1 MSDLV
6 LDPVELEILWTRLV
20 TIANEQAAALQRT
33 SFTPI
38 VRESGDLS
46 AAVFDAE
53 GRMLAQAV
61 TGTPGHINSLA
72 TSMKHF
78 VAAFPSSALEPGD
91 VLITNDPWKTSGQL
105 NDLSV
110 VTPVFR
116 DTKVIGF
123 FGNCCHAV
131 DIGGRGLSADAG
143 EVFEEGLWIPMTKL
157 YAAGEPN
164 GELFQILR
172 ANVRSPREVLGDIHA
187 QVAGNRVGSD
197 RLLEYLDEFRLK
209 DLSLL
214 SHEILSRSEEA
225 TRRAISEI
233 PDGTYHKI
241 IQTDGLDEPVTI
253 DCSVIIDGDEIRV
266 DYTGSSRQV
275 ERGINVVL
283 NYTTAYTS
291 YALKCAIA
299 PGIPHNDGSFRPVTV
314 SAPEGSILNPRFPAA
329 VAARHIVGHF
339 LPHAVLGALS
349 QVVPDRVIAE
359 GAGNVWL
366 TTVRG
371 VGSPRFVTVFFASG
385 GTGARP
391 GKDGLSTTSFP
402 SGIATAPLEII
413 EATSPLVFR
422 RKEYRADSG
431 GPGQY
436 RGGLGQT
443 IEVQVRSGNA
453 FIVSSLA
460 DRLRFP
466 AEGYS
471 GGLPGALAGFTTN
484 EGSIANPKLS
494 RRLSADD
501 RFVLELPGG
510 GGFGEPAARERA
522 AIECDVGEGLV
533 TLEAARMHYGYEPLP

>member
-1 MSDLV
+1 M
-6 LDPVELEILWTRLV
+6 
-20 TIANEQAAALQRT
+20 
-33 SFTPI
+33 
-38 VRESGDLS
+38 
-46 AAVFDAE
+46 
-53 GRMLAQAV
+53 
-61 TGTPGHINSLA
+61 
-72 TSMKHF
+72 
-78 VAAFPSSALEPGD
+78 
-91 VLITNDPWKTSGQL
+91 
-105 NDLSV
+105 
-110 VTPVFR
+110 
-116 DTKVIGF
+116 
-123 FGNCCHAV
+123 
-131 DIGGRGLSADAG
+131 
-143 EVFEEGLWIPMTKL
+143 
-157 YAAGEPN
+157 
-164 GELFQILR
+164 
-172 ANVRSPREVLGDIHA
+172 
-187 QVAGNRVGSD
+187 
-197 RLLEYLDEFRLK
+197 
-209 DLSLL
+209 
-214 SHEILSRSEEA
+214 
-225 TRRAISEI
+225 
-233 PDGTYHKI
+233 
-241 IQTDGLDEPVTI
+241 
-253 DCSVIIDGDEIRV
+253 IIDGDEIRV

-283 NYTTAYTS
+283 YYTTAYTS

-413 EATSPLVFR
+413 EATSPVVFR

-431 GPGQY
+431 GPGQF

-471 GGLPGALAGFTTN
+471 GGLPGALAGFATN
-484 EGSIANPKLS
+484 EGSIDNPKLS

-501 RFVLELPGG
+501 SFVLELPGG

-522 AIECDVGEGLV
+522 AIERDVGEGLV